1 MDIIGGIDYDKIR
14 RALKEVTNT
23 QMFDR
28 VTEDNE
34 FVASGIEVA
43 FNSYEIDSGFKTRVD
58 GVLVTDTISGDGI
71 LFGDG
76 VVESYT

>member
-1 MDIIGGIDYDKIR
+1 MIYEEVLK
-14 RALKEVTNT
+14 ALKEVTNT
-23 QMFDR
+23 QMFNR

-43 FNSYEIDSGFKTRVD
+43 YNSYEISFKTRVD
-58 GVLVTDTISGDGI
+58 GVLVTDTLSGDGV